1 MRMARRRRIGV
12 NRGMTA
18 PAAPGITARL
28 ATFAAGADAT
38 RFPDSA
44 RAIAR
49 CSLLDWAAVG
59 RAGIDEPVARIVRE
73 AALADGGRAEAHVFG
88 SVQALP
94 ARAAALVNG
103 ATSHALDYDDTHFD
117 YIGHPSVAI
126 FPAALAM
133 AERLDA
139 SGAAFL
145 DAALVGL
152 ETACRV
158 GRWLGMSH
166 YQHGFHQTATAGSFG
181 AAAACARLLGL
192 DADRSAHALGI
203 AATRA
208 AGLKSQFG
216 TMGKPYHAGTAA
228 ANGVEAALLAAAGF
242 VSRPDALEC
251 EQGFGDTHAGA
262 NADVDTVLAGLGTVF
277 RFERVQYKLHACC
290 HGTHAALEAL
300 ATLRA
305 AHALPPEAIERIT
318 LTVHPRWL
326 RVCNLE
332 QPRTGLE
339 AKFSYRLTAAM
350 VCGGLDTGALA
361 TYTDAACERP
371 DLVALRDR
379 VRLATDESLPD
390 TASRVTVRLKDGR
403 ELAQSHDLDA
413 ELPLA
418 AQQARLR
425 TKAAA
430 LLGRSDADALWRA
443 IEGWRTLSARE
454 LAAALVRGQP
464 PLAAR

>member
-1 MRMARRRRIGV
+1 MNHATS
-12 NRGMTA
+12 TA
-18 PAAPGITARL
+18 SSATAASAGGITARL
-28 ATFAAGADAT
+28 ADFAATADAS
-38 RFPDSA
+38 RFPA
-44 RAIAR
+44 LALGITR
-49 CSLLDWAAVG
+49 CSLLDWAAVA
-59 RAGIDEPVARIVRE
+59 RAGVNEPVSRIVRQALLAEGGTPE
-73 AALADGGRAEAHVFG
+73 AAVFG
-88 SVQALP
+88 STQALP

-133 AERLDA
+133 AQRVGA
-139 SGAAFL
+139 SGTAFVQ
-145 DAALVGL
+145 AALVGL

-166 YQHGFHQTATAGSFG
+166 YQHGFHQTATSGSFG

-192 DADRSAHALGI
+192 DAERTAHALGI

-228 ANGVEAALLAAAGF
+228 ANGVEAATLAALGF

-262 NADVDTVLAGLGTVF
+262 GTDLGQVLAGLGEQF

-290 HGTHAALEAL
+290 HGTHAGLEAL
-300 ATLRA
+300 GAVRA
-305 AHALPPEAIERIT
+305 GHAVNPADVDLVQ

-350 VCGGLDTGALA
+350 ALHGINTGALD
-361 TYTDAACERP
+361 TYTDEACTRA

-379 VRLATDESLPD
+379 VRVATDDTLPD
-390 TASRVTVRLKDGR
+390 TAARVTVQLKNGQQ
-403 ELAQSHDLDA
+403 LQQAHDLDA
-413 ELPLA
+413 DVPLA
-418 AQQARLR
+418 AQQAKLR
-425 TKAAA
+425 AKAAA
-430 LLGRSDADALWRA
+430 LLGQAEADHLWRV
-443 IEGWRTLSARE
+443 IEATEAVSATE
-454 LAAALVRGQP
+454 LAAV
-464 PLAAR
+464 LAGD

>member
-1 MRMARRRRIGV
+1 MARRRRIGV
-12 NRGMTA
+12 NRGMNA
-18 PAAPGITARL
+18 HAALGITARL
-28 ATFAAGADAT
+28 AAFAAAADAAH
-38 RFPDSA
+38 FPDSA
-44 RAIAR
+44 RAIVR
-49 CSLLDWAAVG
+49 CSLLDWAACG
-59 RAGIDEPVARIVRE
+59 LAGTAEPVARIVRDV
-73 AALADGGRAEAHVFG
+73 AAADGGTPQARAFG
-88 SVQALP
+88 VAQPLP
-94 ARAAALVNG
+94 ARAAAWVNG

-117 YIGHPSVAI
+117 YIGHPSVVI

-133 AERLDA
+133 AERMDA

-166 YQHGFHQTATAGSFG
+166 YQHGFHQTATSGSFG
-181 AAAACARLLGL
+181 AAVACARLLGL
-192 DADRSAHALGI
+192 TADRTAHAMGI

-228 ANGVEAALLAAAGF
+228 TIGVEAALLAAAGF

-251 EQGFGDTHAGA
+251 EQGFGETHAGA
-262 NADVDTVLAGLGTVF
+262 HADVDAVLAGLGTEF
-277 RFERVQYKLHACC
+277 RFEKVQYKLHACC

-305 AHALPPEAIERIT
+305 SHAVQAGDIERIT

-350 VCGGLDTGALA
+350 VLVGLDTGALA
-361 TYTDAACERP
+361 TYTDAACLRP

-379 VRLATDESLPD
+379 VRVATDDTLAD
-390 TASRVTVRLKDGR
+390 TAARVALQLKDGR
-403 ELAQSHDLDA
+403 ELMQFHDLDA

-418 AQQARLR
+418 AQQAKLR
-425 TKAAA
+425 AKAAA
-430 LLGRSDADALWRA
+430 LVGPAPAERLWLAVQGCAAR
-443 IEGWRTLSARE
+443 SARD
-454 LAAALVRGQP
+454 LAGVLVG
-464 PLAAR
+464 A

>member
-1 MRMARRRRIGV
+1 
-12 NRGMTA
+12 MTTTDTQ
-18 PAAPGITARL
+18 GLTARI
-28 ATFAAGADAT
+28 AAFAASPNGR
-38 RFPDSA
+38 RFPESA
-44 RAIAR
+44 LAIVR
-49 CSLLDWAAVG
+49 CSLLDWAAVA
-59 RAGIDEPVARIVRE
+59 RAGVDEPVARIVRQWATAE
-73 AALADGGRAEAHVFG
+73 GGVAQAHVFG
-88 SVQALP
+88 PPGGPALP
-94 ARAAALVNG
+94 ARAAAMVNG

-126 FPAALAM
+126 FPAALAV
-133 AERLDA
+133 AELTNA
-139 SGAAFL
+139 SGQAFL

-166 YQHGFHQTATAGSFG
+166 YQHGFHQTATSGSFG
-181 AAAACARLLGL
+181 AAAAAARLLGL
-192 DADRSAHALGI
+192 DAERSAHALGV

-228 ANGVEAALLAAAGF
+228 ANGVEAAQLAALGF

-262 NADVDTVLAGLGTVF
+262 RTDLAVVLDGLGEHF

-290 HGTHAALEAL
+290 HGTHAGLEAL
-300 ATLRA
+300 SALRA
-305 AHALPPEAIERIT
+305 AHDIDPADVERAT

-350 VCGGLDTGALA
+350 ALSGIDTGALA
-361 TYTDAACERP
+361 TYTDGACADP
-371 DLVALRDR
+371 ALVALRDR
-379 VRLATDESLPD
+379 VRVATDDTLPD
-390 TASRVTVRLKDGR
+390 TAARVTVQLRSGPTLQR
-403 ELAQSHDLDA
+403 THDLDA
-413 ELPLA
+413 ELPLS
-418 AQQARLR
+418 AQQLKLR
-425 TKAAA
+425 RKAAG
-430 LLGRSDADALWRA
+430 LLGPAAADGLWQA
-443 IEGWRTLSARE
+443 IEGAPGLSARA
-454 LAAALVRGQP
+454 LAEALIGP
-464 PLAAR
+464 AAR

>member
-1 MRMARRRRIGV
+1 MARQRAICA

-28 ATFAAGADAT
+28 ATFAASADAA
-38 RFPDSA
+38 RFPESA

-59 RAGIDEPVARIVRE
+59 RAGVDEPVARIVRE
-73 AALADGGRAEAHVFG
+73 TALADGGRADAHVFG
-88 SVQALP
+88 STQALP

-126 FPAALAM
+126 FPAALAL
-133 AERLDA
+133 AQRLDA
-139 SGAAFL
+139 PGAAFL

-166 YQHGFHQTATAGSFG
+166 YQHGFHQTATSGSFG
-181 AAAACARLLGL
+181 AAAACTRLLGL
-192 DADRSAHALGI
+192 DADRTAHALGI

-305 AHALPPEAIERIT
+305 AHALQAGDIARIT

-350 VCGGLDTGALA
+350 VFGGLDTGALG
-361 TYTDAACERP
+361 TYTDAACSRP

-379 VRLATDESLPD
+379 VRVATDESLAD
-390 TASRVTVRLKDGR
+390 TASRVALQLTDGR
-403 ELAQSHDLDA
+403 ELTQFYDLDA
-413 ELPLA
+413 EVPLA
-418 AQQARLR
+418 AQQAKLR
-425 TKAAA
+425 AKATA
-430 LLGRSDADALWRA
+430 LRGPTEADALWRA
-443 IEGWRTLSARE
+443 IEGWRTRSARD
-454 LAAALVRGQP
+454 LAVALVGG
-464 PLAAR
+464 

>member
-1 MRMARRRRIGV
+1 MASRRAICA

-18 PAAPGITARL
+18 PAAQGITARL
-28 ATFAAGADAT
+28 ATFAAGADAA

-49 CSLLDWAAVG
+49 CSLLDWAACG
-59 RAGIDEPVARIVRE
+59 LAGITEPVAGIVRDV
-73 AALADGGRAEAHVFG
+73 AAADGGAAQARAFG
-88 SVQALP
+88 LAQPLP

-103 ATSHALDYDDTHFD
+103 TTSHALDYDDTHFD

-126 FPAALAM
+126 FPAALGRA
-133 AERLDA
+133 ARLDA
-139 SGAAFL
+139 GGAAFL

-166 YQHGFHQTATAGSFG
+166 YQHGFHQTATSGSFG

-192 DADRSAHALGI
+192 DAVRTAHALGI

-216 TMGKPYHAGTAA
+216 TMGKPWHAGTAA
-228 ANGVEAALLAAAGF
+228 ANGVEAAQLAVAGF

-251 EQGFGDTHAGA
+251 EQGFGETHAGA
-262 NADVDTVLAGLGTVF
+262 NADLDGALAGLGTVF
-277 RFERVQYKLHACC
+277 RFERVQYKVHACC

-300 ATLRA
+300 ATLRGA
-305 AHALPPEAIERIT
+305 QALQAGDIERIT

-350 VCGGLDTGALA
+350 AIAGLDTGALD
-361 TYTDAACERP
+361 TYTDAACARA

-379 VRLATDESLPD
+379 VRVHTDESLPD
-390 TASRVTVRLKDGR
+390 TAARVVLVLKDGR
-403 ELAQSHDLDA
+403 ELTQAHDLDA
-413 ELPLA
+413 EVPLA
-418 AQQARLR
+418 AQQAKLR
-425 TKAAA
+425 AKAAA
-430 LLGRSDADALWRA
+430 LVGPARAQRLWTVVQ
-443 IEGWRTLSARE
+443 GVGTLSARD
-454 LAAALVRGQP
+454 LAAVLVGG
-464 PLAAR
+464 

>member
-1 MRMARRRRIGV
+1 MNDASSTGLTRRLAAFAAASDARR
-12 NRGMTA
+12 
-18 PAAPGITARL
+18 
-28 ATFAAGADAT
+28 
-38 RFPDSA
+38 FPESA

-59 RAGIDEPVARIVRE
+59 RAGVDEPVSQMVRQLAQAE
-73 AALADGGRAEAHVFG
+73 GGAPQAAVFG
-88 SVQALP
+88 SATRYPV
-94 ARAAALVNG
+94 RMAALVNG

-133 AERLDA
+133 AQHRGA
-139 SGAAFL
+139 SGRDFL

-158 GRWLGMSH
+158 GRWLGSSH
-166 YQHGFHQTATAGSFG
+166 YQHGFHQTATSGSFG

-192 DADRSAHALGI
+192 DTERTAHALGI

-242 VSRPDALEC
+242 VSRPDGIEC

-262 NADVDTVLAGLGTVF
+262 GTDPSQVLQGLGERF
-277 RFERVQYKLHACC
+277 RFEKVQYKLHACC
-290 HGTHAALEAL
+290 HGTHAGLEAL
-300 ATLRA
+300 AALRA
-305 AHALPPEAIERIT
+305 AHAVQAADIEGIT

-332 QPRTGLE
+332 RPATGLE

-350 VCGGLDTGALA
+350 IFGGLDTGALA
-361 TYTDAACERP
+361 TYTDQACTRA

-379 VRLATDESLPD
+379 VRVATDDTLPD
-390 TASRVTVRLKDGR
+390 TAARVAVLLKNG
-403 ELAQSHDLDA
+403 QSLQAAHDLDA
-413 ELPLA
+413 EVPLSV
-418 AQQARLR
+418 QQAKLR
-425 TKAAA
+425 AKAAA
-430 LLGRSDADALWRA
+430 LLGDEPA
-443 IEGWRTLSARE
+443 ARLQAAVE
-454 LAAALVRGQP
+454 AVDRQPLGVLAAEAFGLNP
-464 PLAAR
+464 P

>member
-1 MRMARRRRIGV
+1 MAPRRGSV
-12 NRGMTA
+12 ANSGMTA
-18 PAAPGITARL
+18 PASPGSTAAGFTARI
-28 ATFAAGADAT
+28 AAFAAGADRA
-38 RFPDSA
+38 RFPASV
-44 RAIAR
+44 RAIAQ

-59 RAGIDEPVARIVRE
+59 RAGVDEPVARIVRQWAGSE
-73 AALADGGRAEAHVFG
+73 GGTAQARVFG
-88 SVQALP
+88 QAQGLP

-126 FPAALAM
+126 FPAALAL
-133 AERLDA
+133 AEQRGA
-139 SGAAFL
+139 SGRDFL

-166 YQHGFHQTATAGSFG
+166 YQHGFHQTATSGSFG

-192 DADRSAHALGI
+192 DAERTAHALGI

-228 ANGVEAALLAAAGF
+228 ANGVEAAQLAALGF
-242 VSRPDALEC
+242 VSRPDGLEC
-251 EQGFGDTHAGA
+251 EQGFGDTHAGSNTDLA
-262 NADVDTVLAGLGTVF
+262 TVLAGLGETF

-300 ATLRA
+300 ATLRSTQA
-305 AHALPPEAIERIT
+305 MNPADIERIT

-350 VCGGLDTGALA
+350 IVIGLPTGALD
-361 TYTDAACERP
+361 TYSDAACTRA
-371 DLVALRDR
+371 DLVSLRDR
-379 VRLATDESLPD
+379 VRVDTDDTLPD
-390 TASRVTVRLKDGR
+390 TAARVQVLLKDGR
-403 ELAQSHDLDA
+403 TLAQAHDLDA
-413 ELPLA
+413 EVPLA
-418 AQQARLR
+418 TQQTKLR
-425 TKAAA
+425 NKAAG
-430 LLGRSDADALWRA
+430 LLGATEADHLWA
-443 IEGWRTLSARE
+443 AVQAADTLPARE
-454 LAAALVRGQP
+454 LAAVLLR
-464 PLAAR
+464 AA

>member
-1 MRMARRRRIGV
+1 M
-12 NRGMTA
+12 NA
-18 PAAPGITARL
+18 PTPAGITARL
-28 ATFAAGADAT
+28 AAFAAAADAAA
-38 RFPDSA
+38 FPESA
-44 RAIAR
+44 RAIVR
-49 CSLLDWAAVG
+49 CSLLDWSACA
-59 RAGIDEPVARIVRE
+59 RAGTDEPVARIVRQFAE
-73 AALADGGRAEAHVFG
+73 GEGGVAEARAFG
-88 SVQALP
+88 SASALP

-103 ATSHALDYDDTHFD
+103 ATAHALDYDDTHFD

-133 AERLDA
+133 AERLGV
-139 SGAAFL
+139 SGQAFL

-166 YQHGFHQTATAGSFG
+166 YQHGFHQTATSGSFG

-192 DADRSAHALGI
+192 DAERTAHALGI

-228 ANGVEAALLAAAGF
+228 SNGVEAALLAAAGF

-262 NADVDTVLAGLGTVF
+262 ATDLDTVLAGLGSTF
-277 RFERVQYKLHACC
+277 RFEKVQYKLHACC
-290 HGTHAALEAL
+290 HGLHAGLEAL
-300 ATLRA
+300 GALRV
-305 AHALPPEAIERIT
+305 LQELDPSTVEQVTIT
-318 LTVHPRWL
+318 THSRWL

-350 VCGGLDTGALA
+350 ALHAVPTGALA
-361 TYTDAACERP
+361 TYTDDACTRA

-379 VRLATDESLPD
+379 VRVATDD
-390 TASRVTVRLKDGR
+390 TLASTAARAEVKLKDGR
-403 ELAQSHDLDA
+403 TLQQSHDLDA
-413 ELPLA
+413 PVPLA
-418 AQQARLR
+418 DQEAKLR
-425 TKAAA
+425 QKAAG
-430 LLGRSDADALWRA
+430 LLGAEAAERA
-443 IEGWRTLSARE
+443 WAAVLAAPSRSARE
-454 LAAALVRGQP
+454 LAAVLVG
-464 PLAAR
+464 

>member
-1 MRMARRRRIGV
+1 MNAFTV
-12 NRGMTA
+12 
-18 PAAPGITARL
+18 PGLTARI
-28 ATFAAGADAT
+28 ATFAAGADRA

-59 RAGIDEPVARIVRE
+59 RAGVDEPVARIVRQW
-73 AALADGGRAEAHVFG
+73 AAGEGGTAQASVFG
-88 SVQALP
+88 QARALP

-126 FPAALAM
+126 LPAALAV
-133 AERLDA
+133 AETIDA
-139 SGAAFL
+139 SGADFL
-145 DAALVGL
+145 DAALIGL

-166 YQHGFHQTATAGSFG
+166 YQHGFHQTATSGSFG

-192 DADRSAHALGI
+192 DAERTAHALGI

-216 TMGKPYHAGTAA
+216 TMGKPFHAGTAA
-228 ANGVEAALLAAAGF
+228 ANGVEAAQLAAAGF

-262 NADVDTVLAGLGTVF
+262 GTDVDTVLAGLGVAF
-277 RFERVQYKLHACC
+277 RFEKVQYKLHACC
-290 HGTHAALEAL
+290 HGTHAGLEAL
-300 ATLRA
+300 AALRDMHRLA
-305 AHALPPEAIERIT
+305 PEAIETLT

-350 VCGGLDTGALA
+350 VLAGLDTGALA
-361 TYTDAACERP
+361 TYTDAACSRP

-379 VRLATDESLPD
+379 VRVDTDEGLPD
-390 TASRVTVRLKDGR
+390 TAARVAVQLRDGR
-403 ELAQSHDLDA
+403 LLQQAHDLDA
-413 ELPLA
+413 EVPLA
-418 AQQARLR
+418 AQQAKLR
-425 TKAAA
+425 AKAAA
-430 LLGRSDADALWRA
+430 LLGAGAAQRLWQAVEGVDGSDA
-443 IEGWRTLSARE
+443 RTL
-454 LAAALVRGQP
+454 AALLVAPAG
-464 PLAAR
+464 

>member
-1 MRMARRRRIGV
+1 MARARRIGA
-12 NRGMTA
+12 NRGMSTN
-18 PAAPGITARL
+18 PKPGITARL
-28 ATFAAGADAT
+28 ARFAATADAA

-44 RAIAR
+44 RAIVR
-49 CSLLDWAAVG
+49 CSLLDWAACG
-59 RAGIDEPVARIVRE
+59 LAGTAEPVAGIVRDVV
-73 AALADGGRAEAHVFG
+73 AADGGVAQARAFG
-88 SVQALP
+88 LAQPLP

-103 ATSHALDYDDTHFD
+103 TTSHALDYDDTHFD

-139 SGAAFL
+139 GGAAFL

-166 YQHGFHQTATAGSFG
+166 YQQGFHQTATSGSFG

-192 DADRSAHALGI
+192 DAGRTAHALGI

-216 TMGKPYHAGTAA
+216 TMGKPWHAGTAA

-251 EQGFGDTHAGA
+251 EQGFADTHAGA
-262 NADVDTVLAGLGTVF
+262 GGDADAVLHGLGEVF
-277 RFERVQYKLHACC
+277 RFERVQYKVHACC

-305 AHALPPEAIERIT
+305 AHAVRPEAVERIT

-350 VCGGLDTGALA
+350 AIAGLDTGALD
-361 TYTDAACERP
+361 TYTDAACARA

-379 VRLATDESLPD
+379 VRVATDESLPD
-390 TASRVTVRLKDGR
+390 TGARVALVLKDGR
-403 ELAQSHDLDA
+403 ELAQAHDLDA
-413 ELPLA
+413 EIPLA
-418 AQQARLR
+418 VQQARLR
-425 TKAAA
+425 AKAAA
-430 LLGRSDADALWRA
+430 LVGLERAQRLWTA
-443 IEGWRTLSARE
+443 VQGGGTLSARD
-454 LAAALVRGQP
+454 LAAAVTGR
-464 PLAAR
+464 

>member
-1 MRMARRRRIGV
+1 MRMARRRPIGA
-12 NRGMTA
+12 NRGMNA
-18 PAAPGITARL
+18 PAAAGITARL
-28 ATFAAGADAT
+28 ANFAAGADAA

-59 RAGIDEPVARIVRE
+59 RAGVDEPVSRIVRE

-88 SVQALP
+88 SMQALP

-117 YIGHPSVAI
+117 YIGHPSVAV

-166 YQHGFHQTATAGSFG
+166 YQHGFHQTATSGSFG
-181 AAAACARLLGL
+181 AAAACARLLGIS
-192 DADRSAHALGI
+192 ADRTAHALGI

-251 EQGFGDTHAGA
+251 EQGFGETHAGA
-262 NADVDTVLAGLGTVF
+262 NADVDDVLAGLGTAF
-277 RFERVQYKLHACC
+277 RFEKVQYKLHACC

-300 ATLRA
+300 ASLRA
-305 AHALPPEAIERIT
+305 AHRVQAHEVERIT
-318 LTVHPRWL
+318 VTVHPRWL

-350 VCGGLDTGALA
+350 VFAGLETGALA
-361 TYTDAACERP
+361 TYTDAACLRP

-379 VRLATDESLPD
+379 VRVATDDTLAD
-390 TASRVTVRLKDGR
+390 TAARVAVRLSDGR
-403 ELAQSHDLDA
+403 ELAQAHDLDA
-413 ELPLA
+413 EVPLA

-425 TKAAA
+425 TKAEALVGSQAA
-430 LLGRSDADALWRA
+430 ERLWLTV
-443 IEGWRTLSARE
+443 EGCAAGSARGV
-454 LAAALVRGQP
+454 AAALTGR
-464 PLAAR
+464 

>member
-1 MRMARRRRIGV
+1 MRMAWWRAICA

-18 PAAPGITARL
+18 PAAQGITARL
-28 ATFAAGADAT
+28 ATFAASADAVH
-38 RFPDSA
+38 FPDSA

-49 CSLLDWAAVG
+49 CSLLDWAACG
-59 RAGIDEPVARIVRE
+59 LAGTAEPVARIVRDV
-73 AALADGGRAEAHVFG
+73 AAGDGGTPQAHAFG
-88 SVQALP
+88 LAQLLP

-103 ATSHALDYDDTHFD
+103 TTSHALDYDDTHFD

-126 FPAALAM
+126 FPAALAV

-139 SGAAFL
+139 SGAALL

-166 YQHGFHQTATAGSFG
+166 YQHGFHQTATSGSFG

-192 DADRSAHALGI
+192 DAERTAHALGI

-216 TMGKPYHAGTAA
+216 TMGKPFHAGTAA
-228 ANGVEAALLAAAGF
+228 ANGVEAAQLAAAGF
-242 VSRPDALEC
+242 VSRHDALEC
-251 EQGFGDTHAGA
+251 EQGFGDTHAGTGG
-262 NADVDTVLAGLGTVF
+262 DVDALLAGLGEVF
-277 RFERVQYKLHACC
+277 RFERVQYKVHACC

-300 ATLRA
+300 ATLRD
-305 AHALPPEAIERIT
+305 AHALQAGDIEGIT

-350 VCGGLDTGALA
+350 AIAGLDTGALD
-361 TYTDAACERP
+361 TYSDAACTRP

-379 VRLATDESLPD
+379 VRVATDDTLPD
-390 TASRVTVRLKDGR
+390 TAARVALQLNDGR
-403 ELAQSHDLDA
+403 GLTQAHDLDA
-413 ELPLA
+413 EIPLA
-418 AQQARLR
+418 AQQAKLR
-425 TKAAA
+425 AKAAA
-430 LLGRSDADALWRA
+430 LVGPARAQRLWA
-443 IEGWRTLSARE
+443 AVQGSGTLSARD
-454 LAAALVRGQP
+454 LAAVLVDG
-464 PLAAR
+464 

>member
-1 MRMARRRRIGV
+1 MNAPLPSGA
-12 NRGMTA
+12 TA
-18 PAAPGITARL
+18 ALATSITAQV
-28 ATFAAGADAT
+28 AAFAARADAS
-38 RFPDSA
+38 RFPASA
-44 RAIAR
+44 LAIAR

-59 RAGIDEPVARIVRE
+59 RAGVDEPVARIVRE
-73 AALADGGRAEAHVFG
+73 WALADGGRAQARAFG
-88 SVQALP
+88 SAQALP

-103 ATSHALDYDDTHFD
+103 AASHALDYDDTHFD
-117 YIGHPSVAI
+117 YIGHPSVAV

-133 AERLDA
+133 AEATGA

-166 YQHGFHQTATAGSFG
+166 YQHGFHQTATSGSFG

-192 DADRSAHALGI
+192 DEERTAHALGI

-228 ANGVEAALLAAAGF
+228 SNGVEAAQLAAAGF

-262 NADVDTVLAGLGTVF
+262 GTDLSVVLASLGEVF
-277 RFERVQYKLHACC
+277 RFEKVQYKLHACC

-305 AHALPPEAIERIT
+305 AHATAPDDIERIT

-332 QPRTGLE
+332 LPRTGLE

-350 VCGGLDTGALA
+350 VLCGLPTGALD
-361 TYTDAACERP
+361 TYTEAACERP

-379 VRLATDESLPD
+379 VRVDTDESLPS
-390 TASRVTVRLKDGR
+390 TAARVAVQLRDGR
-403 ELAQSHDLDA
+403 ELTQAHDLDA
-413 ELPLA
+413 EVPLA
-418 AQQARLR
+418 AQQAKLR
-425 TKAAA
+425 AKAAA
-430 LLGRSDADALWRA
+430 LVGVERAERLWTAVQGCAERP
-443 IEGWRTLSARE
+443 ARE
-454 LAAALVRGQP
+454 LAAVLVG
-464 PLAAR
+464 

>member
-1 MRMARRRRIGV
+1 MRMARRARPRPNG
-12 NRGMTA
+12 GMNDAT
-18 PAAPGITARL
+18 PTGLTRRL
-28 ATFAAGADAT
+28 AAFAAASDAA
-38 RFPDSA
+38 RFPESA

-59 RAGIDEPVARIVRE
+59 RAGVDEPVSRMVRH
-73 AALADGGRAEAHVFG
+73 LAQAEGGTPQAPVFG
-88 SVQALP
+88 TATRYPV
-94 ARAAALVNG
+94 RMAALVNG

-133 AERLDA
+133 AVHRGA
-139 SGAAFL
+139 SGHAFL

-152 ETACRV
+152 EAACRV

-166 YQHGFHQTATAGSFG
+166 YQHGFHQTATSGSFG

-192 DADRSAHALGI
+192 DAERTAHALGI

-242 VSRPDALEC
+242 VSRPDGLEC

-262 NADVDTVLAGLGTVF
+262 GTDLDVVLKGLGETF
-277 RFERVQYKLHACC
+277 RFEKVQYKLHACC
-290 HGTHAALEAL
+290 HGTHAGLEAL
-300 ATLRA
+300 GALRA
-305 AHALPPEAIERIT
+305 AHAVQPSDIDGIT

-332 QPRTGLE
+332 RPGTGLE

-350 VCGGLDTGALA
+350 IFGGLDTGALD
-361 TYTDAACERP
+361 TYTDEACRRP
-371 DLVALRDR
+371 DLLALRDR
-379 VRLATDESLPD
+379 VRVATDDSLPD
-390 TASRVTVRLKDGR
+390 TAARVAVQLKNGQA
-403 ELAQSHDLDA
+403 LQAAHDLDA
-413 ELPLA
+413 EVPLA
-418 AQQARLR
+418 VQQAKLR

-430 LLGRSDADALWRA
+430 LVGADA
-443 IEGWRTLSARE
+443 
-454 LAAALVRGQP
+454 
-464 PLAAR
+464 AARLVAVIEAVDQRPVTALLEPVFGAAG

>member
-1 MRMARRRRIGV
+1 MSATTPPGLTARMAS
-12 NRGMTA
+12 
-18 PAAPGITARL
+18 
-28 ATFAAGADAT
+28 FAAAADAA

-59 RAGIDEPVARIVRE
+59 RAGIDEPVARIVRTW
-73 AALADGGRAEAHVFG
+73 AAGEGGRPEARVFG
-88 SVQALP
+88 RAQALP

-117 YIGHPSVAI
+117 YIGHPSVAV
-126 FPAALAM
+126 FPAALAL
-133 AERLDA
+133 AETIDA
-139 SGAAFL
+139 PGRDFL

-166 YQHGFHQTATAGSFG
+166 YQHGFHQTATSGSFG

-192 DADRSAHALGI
+192 DAERTAHALGI

-228 ANGVEAALLAAAGF
+228 ANGVEAAQLAAAGF

-262 NADVDTVLAGLGTVF
+262 GTDVDTVLAGLGTVF
-277 RFERVQYKLHACC
+277 RFEKVQYKLHACC
-290 HGTHAALEAL
+290 HGTHAGLEAL
-300 ATLRA
+300 AALRD
-305 AHALPPEAIERIT
+305 AHRLTPEAIDTLT

-350 VCGGLDTGALA
+350 VVCGLDTGALA
-361 TYTDAACERP
+361 TYTDAACARP
-371 DLVALRDR
+371 DLLALRDR
-379 VRLATDESLPD
+379 VRVTTDEGLPD
-390 TASRVTVRLKDGR
+390 TAARVAVQLNNGTL
-403 ELAQSHDLDA
+403 LQQAHDLDA
-413 ELPLA
+413 EVPLA
-418 AQQARLR
+418 AQQTKLR
-425 TKAAA
+425 TKVAA
-430 LLGRSDADALWRA
+430 LLGGGAAQRLWQAVEGVDGSEARA
-443 IEGWRTLSARE
+443 
-454 LAAALVRGQP
+454 LAAVLIGP
-464 PLAAR
+464 ID